1 MADHNITTAKL
12 LALLNA
18 SATLPRKRKRLAREP
33 EVQPVKLNKKRSHV
47 TLAHLG
53 ESATGT
59 NDADGASQAVEEQN
73 NAADE
78 EELDFDPENH
88 LNAHITVGSSA
99 GAHFSNAPR
108 VLTPRTL
115 EAISP
120 PGTHSRVRWKTHRK
134 PLTGTRSVV
143 VSTLE
148 DKDGEIDIAATASS
162 AIPSSHFSHRFWK
175 PFELRMKELPEP
187 YRRLQE
193 ELLPELI
200 SYRDIYHNHL
210 SASDMQQQEAM
221 RDAVTLHLIN
231 HAWTARQNIIQNNQ
245 KLDKGVVSGQPVDPE
260 SVQDQGFTRPST
272 LILVP
277 FRNSALRWITSYL
290 NHFPNQSKTE
300 TQIHNR
306 ARFISEFSLPEGT
319 ADKLAEGE
327 DLGIYPTDHVQ
338 TFKGNIDDNFRAG
351 IKVTKRAVR
360 LFEHL
365 FGSDLIIAS
374 PLGLRFIIEKNQND
388 DLLSSIEVVVI
399 DQADVMTMQNWVHL
413 QFVVSH
419 LNNTPKESHD
429 TDFSR
434 MKSWYLD
441 GHAKYLRQTILFSS
455 YETPHM
461 RAFFTNDVRNLAG
474 KIRFETRHEGVR
486 IPEGIKQEFIR
497 FDCNNAREEVDKRFE
512 YFTREVFP
520 KLRKSAVQSAN
531 TLIVVPS
538 YFDFIRVRNWMM
550 QDESISVV
558 FISEESTG
566 SEITKARQK
575 FFVGKVSFLVITE
588 RFHFYRRYKL
598 KGILNIIFY
607 APPDHSVFYPELLS
621 FPFLARD
628 IDGADI
634 TCKTLYSKYDAMAL
648 ERIVGTRD
656 ATAMVKT

>member
-1 MADHNITTAKL
+1 MTDHNITTAKL

-18 SATLPRKRKRLAREP
+18 SATLPGKRKRSAHEA
-33 EVQPVKLNKKRSHV
+33 EHGPVKLNKRRPIIALSPEEAPVPGADDANQK
-47 TLAHLG
+47 LQGEQKEDNLG
-53 ESATGT
+53 E
-59 NDADGASQAVEEQN
+59 
-73 NAADE
+73 E
-78 EELDFDPENH
+78 EELDLDGQD
-88 LNAHITVGSSA
+88 AHVAAGPSV
-99 GAHFSNAPR
+99 GAHFSNTPGI
-108 VLTPRTL
+108 LTPQTL

-120 PGTHSRVRWKTHRK
+120 PGEHSRVRWKTHRI
-134 PLTGTRSVV
+134 PLTVSRSAV

-148 DKDGEIDIAATASS
+148 GEDRQTDSPAVLSPVL
-162 AIPSSHFSHRFWK
+162 PSGHFTSRFWK
-175 PFELRMKELPEP
+175 PFERRMKELPDSSKK
-187 YRRLQE
+187 LQE
-193 ELLPELI
+193 ELLPELAH
-200 SYRDIYHNHL
+200 YRDVYHNHI
-210 SASDMQQQEAM
+210 SASDIPQQEAM

-245 KLDKGVVSGQPVDPE
+245 RLEQGVISGQPVDPE

-290 NHFPNQSKTE
+290 GHFPNQSKTE

-306 ARFISEFSLPEGT
+306 ARFTSEFSLPEGT

-365 FGSDLIIAS
+365 YGSDLIIAS

-388 DLLSSIEVVVI
+388 DLLSSIEIVVI

-413 QFVVSH
+413 QFVISH

-434 MKSWYLD
+434 VKSWYLD
-441 GHAKYLRQTILFSS
+441 GHAKHLRQTILFSS
-455 YETPHM
+455 YETPQM
-461 RAFFTNDVRNLAG
+461 RAFFTNEVRNLSG
-474 KIRFETRHEGVR
+474 KIRFENRHEGVR
-486 IPEGIKQEFIR
+486 IPEGIKQDFIK
-497 FDCNNAREEVDKRFE
+497 FECNNAREEVDKRFE

-520 KLRKSAVQSAN
+520 EIRKSAVQSAN
-531 TLIVVPS
+531 TLIVIPS
-538 YFDFIRVRNWMM
+538 YFDFIRVRNWMT
-550 QDESISVV
+550 QDGAVSVA
-558 FISEESTG
+558 FISEESSG

-607 APPDHSVFYPELLS
+607 APPDHSIFYSELLS
-621 FPFLARD
+621 FPFLGRD

-648 ERIVGTRD
+648 ERIVGIRD
-656 ATAMVKT
+656 ALTMIKA